1 MKNIYKYVFLLT
13 MAVFISCDE
22 ELNIN
27 EDPNSPPEI
36 NAGLALASAEASLV
50 TVVGGEFFNLGG
62 FYAQYHT
69 QAPTASQYETI
80 DQYNLNTSYADRLWT
95 EIYAGCLNDLEYVL
109 DESAEDGDT
118 GTALIATCL
127 KAYTFQLMV
136 DLFGDVPYT
145 EALQGLTNITPAV
158 TPGEEIYADL
168 IVKIDAAL
176 TAYEANPV
184 DPTVGSQDQ
193 IYQGN
198 AEQWVRFANT
208 LKLRMYIRMAYTSMA
223 NPDAVNALLAE
234 DNFLAQDAAF
244 RNFNETVNKTNP
256 FYGVELSSE
265 GNGLGDINNVASSS
279 LFDFYN
285 ENEDPR
291 LIAAYR
297 QNEARTYNAIPQGS
311 GDEFN
316 DTAVNYSRP
325 NVRETTP
332 VYLMTV
338 SESNFLQAEALIRYA
353 GGAGAKE
360 KYDDGVRAS
369 FATYQADFLKDVFEN
384 EEDEEAEEKPVFTT
398 EEAETFAEALIGAGG
413 AYEYVPGGGVEAE
426 VRQVIVQKWAA
437 LAYVNNIEA
446 WIETT
451 RTKYPEIVDED
462 DANYAEGNRIPS
474 RISVL
479 QGLNVPSILFY
490 PDDEVNRNPNITQHE
505 SLTEKVWWDQ
515 K

>member
-1 MKNIYKYVFLLT
+1 MKNIYKCVLLLT

-80 DQYNLNTSYADRLWT
+80 DQYNMNTSYADRLWT

-109 DESAEDGDT
+109 EESNEDGDT

-127 KAYTFQLMV
+127 KAYTFQMMV

-158 TPGEEIYADL
+158 TPGEEVYADL
-168 IVKIDAAL
+168 IAKLDAAL
-176 TAYEANPV
+176 AAYEANPV
-184 DPTVGSQDQ
+184 EPTVGAQDQ
-193 IYQGN
+193 IYGGD
-198 AEQWVRFANT
+198 ADHWVRFANT
-208 LKLRMYIRMAYTSMA
+208 LKLRMYIRMAYTPMA
-223 NPDAVNALLAE
+223 NPAAVSALLAE
-234 DNFLAQDAAF
+234 GNFITEDAAF
-244 RNFNETVNKTNP
+244 SNFSETVNQTNP
-256 FYGVELSSE
+256 FYGVQLSNQ
-265 GNGLGDINNVASSS
+265 GTGLGDINNVASSS
-279 LFDFYN
+279 LFEFYN
-285 ENEDPR
+285 ENGDAR
-291 LIAAYR
+291 LEMVYR
-297 QNEARTYNAIPQGS
+297 ANNAGTYNAIPQGS

-325 NVRETTP
+325 NIKQTTP
-332 VYLMTV
+332 VFLMTV
-338 SESNFLQAEALIRYA
+338 SESYFLQAEAVIRYA
-353 GGAGAKE
+353 GGAGAAE
-360 KYDDGVRAS
+360 LYNAGVLAS
-369 FATYQADFLKDVFEN
+369 FLTNQATFTNAEGEPFMSVG
-384 EEDEEAEEKPVFTT
+384 EAT
-398 EEAETFAEALIGAGG
+398 AAAEALTTTGG
-413 AYEYVPGGGVEAE
+413 AYEYVAGGGVEAE

-437 LAYVNNIEA
+437 LAFVNNIEA

-451 RTKYPEIVDED
+451 RTKYPEVVDED
-462 DANYAEGNRIPS
+462 DVNYTIGNRIPS

-490 PDDEVNRNPNITQHE
+490 PDDEVNRNPNITQHG